1 MILSAQPGLT
11 VMSRKSQEG
20 KMIARHMQRAVFTIA
35 ATLSTMAA
43 AREPQAT
50 YERMAPLDQYLMPN
64 RDAEIELARTAA
76 PPSISRDAKVLVL
89 GRHGYETAAEGK
101 NGFVCLVER
110 SWMAPFSEPE
120 FWNPKIRAPLCFNPP
135 GARSIVPSVIKRTEL
150 ILAGT
155 PKPQMMATL
164 AAAFAHKELPAPLPG
179 ALSYMMSKR
188 QYLSDTGT
196 HWMPHLM
203 FHVPPTDNGEW
214 GASLPGSPIISGDAA
229 QDGPE
234 PTKIFMV
241 PVRAWSDGTPAP
253 AHEG

>member
-1 MILSAQPGLT
+1 MIG
-11 VMSRKSQEG
+11 
-20 KMIARHMQRAVFTIA
+20 RHYLKRAVVSLA
-35 ATLSTMAA
+35 ATLGTMAA
-43 AREPQAT
+43 ARERQVT
-50 YERMAPLDQYLMPN
+50 YERMAPPEQYLMAD
-64 RDAEIELARTAA
+64 REAEIELARTAA

-110 SWMAPFSEPE
+110 SWMASFSERE

-135 GARSIVPSVIKRTEL
+135 GARSIVPSVLKRTEL

-155 PKPQMMATL
+155 PKEQVLATL
-164 AAAFAHKELPAPLPG
+164 QAAFAHKELPTPLPG

-188 QYLSDTGT
+188 QYLNDAGA

-203 FHVPPTDNGEW
+203 FHMPPTDNGDW
-214 GASLPGSPIISGDAA
+214 GASLPGSPIIGGDAT

-234 PTKIFMV
+234 PIKIFMV
-241 PVRAWSDGTPAP
+241 PVRMWSDGTPAP
-253 AHEG
+253 GMKM